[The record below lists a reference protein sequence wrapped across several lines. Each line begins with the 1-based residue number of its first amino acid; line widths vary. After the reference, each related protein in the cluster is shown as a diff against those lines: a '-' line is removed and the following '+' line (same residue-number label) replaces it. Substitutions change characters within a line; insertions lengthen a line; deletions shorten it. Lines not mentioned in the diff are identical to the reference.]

1 MAAPQIEQ
9 HSEEESSFIKT
20 PQQLITVVV
29 LAFVVP
35 IALIAM
41 LVGLVKSSTKYDENH
56 PAMSAEAVAKRIQP
70 VGQVHIGPVPVSAD
84 AAAPAASAVAA
95 APSSKSGEE
104 VYKQV
109 CAACHTTGV
118 LNAPKTGDKAAWAPL
133 IKEGL
138 DVLTADAIKG
148 IRQMPPRGGNPN
160 LSDLEVRRS
169 IVYMANLSGA
179 NFKEPDAPA
188 AVAAAPAPA
197 EASAPAPAPAPAP
210 AETKAAAIADGKV
223 IYEKTCAVCH
233 VAGVAGAPKTGD
245 KAAWATRIKQGM
257 DALHAATIKGK
268 GAMPPKGGA
277 AQLSDDQIK
286 AAVEYLVG
294 QSK

>member
-1 MAAPQIEQ
+1 MAAPHNEQ
-9 HSEEESSFIKT
+9 HSEEESSSFIKT

-41 LVGLVKSSTKYDENH
+41 LVGLVKSSTKYTENH
-56 PAMSAEAVAKRIQP
+56 PAMSDVAVAKRIQP
-70 VGQVHIGPVPVSAD
+70 VGQVHIGPVPETAD

-138 DVLTADAIKG
+138 DIITADAIKG
-148 IRQMPPRGGNPN
+148 IRQMPARGGNPN
-160 LSDLEVRRS
+160 LSDLEMRRAV
-169 IVYMANLSGA
+169 VYMANQSGA
-179 NFKEPDAPA
+179 SFKEPEAPA
-188 AVAAAPAPA
+188 VVAAAPAPA
-197 EASAPAPAPAPAP
+197 EASAPAPAPA
-210 AETKAAAIADGKV
+210 ETKAAAVDGKA

-233 VAGVAGAPKTGD
+233 VAGVAAAPKTGD
-245 KAAWATRIKQGM
+245 KAAWAPRIKQGM
-257 DALHAATIKGK
+257 DALYAATIKGK

-277 AQLSDDQIK
+277 TQLSDDQIK

>member
-1 MAAPQIEQ
+1 
-9 HSEEESSFIKT
+9 
-20 PQQLITVVV
+20 
-29 LAFVVP
+29 
-35 IALIAM
+35 
-41 LVGLVKSSTKYDENH
+41 VKSTTKFDEKH

-70 VGQVHIGPVPVSAD
+70 VGQVHIGPVPVTAD
-84 AAAPAASAVAA
+84 AETPAANIVAA

-138 DVLTADAIKG
+138 DTITADSIKG

-160 LSDLEVRRS
+160 LTDLEMRRAV
-169 IVYMANLSGA
+169 VYMANRSGA
-179 NFKEPDAPA
+179 NFKEPEAP
-188 AVAAAPAPA
+188 AAAPAPA
-197 EASAPAPAPAPAP
+197 EASAPAPAPAPA
-210 AETKAAAIADGKV
+210 ETKAAAAVDGKA

-245 KAAWATRIKQGM
+245 KAAWAPRIKQGM
-257 DALHAATIKGK
+257 DALHASTIKGK

-277 AQLSDDQIK
+277 TQLSDDQVK

>member
-1 MAAPQIEQ
+1 MAAPHNEQ
-9 HSEEESSFIKT
+9 HSEEGSSFIKT
-20 PQQLITVVV
+20 PQQLIIVVV

-35 IALIAM
+35 IALISM
-41 LVGLVKSSTKYDENH
+41 LVGLVKSTTKYDENH
-56 PAMSAEAVAKRIQP
+56 PAMSDEAVAKRIQP
-70 VGQVHIGPVPVSAD
+70 VGQVHLGPVPVTAD
-84 AAAPAASAVAA
+84 AETPSATVVAA
-95 APSSKSGEE
+95 APVSKSGEE

-138 DVLTADAIKG
+138 DILTADAIKG

-179 NFKEPDAPA
+179 NFKEPEAPA
-188 AVAAAPAPA
+188 APVAAPAPA
-197 EASAPAPAPAPAP
+197 EASAPAPAPAEP
-210 AETKAAAIADGKV
+210 KAAAAVDGKA

-233 VAGVAGAPKTGD
+233 VAGVAGAPKTAD
-245 KAAWATRIKQGM
+245 KAAWAPRIKQGM
-257 DALHAATIKGK
+257 DAMYASTIKGK
-268 GAMPPKGGA
+268 GAMPAKGGA
-277 AQLSDDQIK
+277 TQLSDEQVK

>member
-1 MAAPQIEQ
+1 MAAPHNEQ
-9 HSEEESSFIKT
+9 HSEEGSSFIKT

-29 LAFVVP
+29 MAFVIP
-35 IALIAM
+35 IALISM
-41 LVGLVKSSTKYDENH
+41 LVGLVKSTTKFDENH
-56 PAMSAEAVAKRIQP
+56 PAMSDEAVAKRIQP
-70 VGQVHIGPVPVSAD
+70 VGQVHLGPVPVTAD
-84 AAAPAASAVAA
+84 AEAPSANVVAA
-95 APSSKSGEE
+95 APVSKSGEE

-109 CAACHTTGV
+109 CAACHTSGV

-138 DVLTADAIKG
+138 DTITADAIKG

-160 LSDLEVRRS
+160 LTDLEMRRAV
-169 IVYMANLSGA
+169 VYMANRSGA
-179 NFKEPDAPA
+179 NFKEPEAPA
-188 AVAAAPAPA
+188 APAAAPAPA
-197 EASAPAPAPAPAP
+197 EASAPAPAPA
-210 AETKAAAIADGKV
+210 ESKAAAAVDGKA

-245 KAAWATRIKQGM
+245 KAAWAPRVKQGM
-257 DALHAATIKGK
+257 DALYASTIKGK

-277 AQLSDDQIK
+277 AQLSDDQVK

-294 QSK
+294 QSN